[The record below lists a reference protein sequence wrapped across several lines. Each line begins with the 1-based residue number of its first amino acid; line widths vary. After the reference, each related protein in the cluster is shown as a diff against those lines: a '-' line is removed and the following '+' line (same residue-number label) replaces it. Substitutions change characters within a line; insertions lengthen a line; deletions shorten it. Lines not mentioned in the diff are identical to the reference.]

1 MDLGWSAVII
11 VLVLIALF
19 WLLCQ
24 SRRQDDFT
32 LPFAGGY
39 VYDPG
44 YGGMA
49 DKEVE
54 ADSLMT

>member
-1 MDLGWSAVII
+1 MGQAWCMVII
-11 VLVLIALF
+11 VLILLALF
-19 WLLCQ
+19 WLFNE
-24 SRRQDDFT
+24 SRCRDTFT
-32 LPFAGGY
+32 LPFAGGDA
-39 VYDPG
+39 YDPG